1 MRPSLARSHP
11 FRFVFIMSI
20 VSLFAD
26 MTYEGARSVSGPF
39 LASLGATGLVV
50 GVVAGFGELAGFGL
64 RYFSGTLADRT
75 GRYWVAAFTGYVI
88 NMLSVPALALARGW
102 PAAAALI
109 VTERIGRGV
118 RKPVADA
125 MVSYAGSQL
134 GRGWVFGFRQ
144 AMDQTGATIGPL
156 LIALVLYLHGGFGR
170 AFAILIVPALL
181 SLLAL
186 TVAQRQ
192 FPTPRD
198 LERPPERAPVSQQR
212 AFWIYVA
219 AGSCLAAGFADFAL
233 VSYHLSKSHVLPNHV
248 IPVLYACA
256 MLVAAVC
263 APVCGRAYDRWG
275 IGVVAA
281 TFGLAALF
289 APLVFLGSPWAA
301 ITGVLLW
308 GLGMGAQDA
317 LLPSIISRL
326 SPPERRASA
335 LGTFDG
341 VYGIAWF
348 AGSAT
353 MGALYDK
360 SILALVI
367 FSLALQII
375 VAVPLLFL
383 AASRE
388 TAERPG

>member
-1 MRPSLARSHP
+1 
-11 FRFVFIMSI
+11 
-20 VSLFAD
+20 
-26 MTYEGARSVSGPF
+26 
-39 LASLGATGLVV
+39 
-50 GVVAGFGELAGFGL
+50 
-64 RYFSGTLADRT
+64 
-75 GRYWVAAFTGYVI
+75 
-88 NMLSVPALALARGW
+88 
-102 PAAAALI
+102 
-109 VTERIGRGV
+109 
-118 RKPVADA
+118 
-125 MVSYAGSQL
+125 
-134 GRGWVFGFRQ
+134 
-144 AMDQTGATIGPL
+144 
-156 LIALVLYLHGGFGR
+156 
-170 AFAILIVPALL
+170 
-181 SLLAL
+181 
-186 TVAQRQ
+186 
-192 FPTPRD
+192 
-198 LERPPERAPVSQQR
+198 
-212 AFWIYVA
+212 
-219 AGSCLAAGFADFAL
+219 
-233 VSYHLSKSHVLPNHV
+233 
-248 IPVLYACA
+248 A

-281 TFGLAALF
+281 TFGFAALF
-289 APLVFLGSPWAA
+289 APLVFLGSSRAA

-317 LLPSIISRL
+317 LLPSIIARL

-375 VAVPLLFL
+375 VGVPLLFL

-388 TAERPG
+388 TAERPA